1 MSWNFLRKMEP
12 GLVMALCHHSKDP
25 CGMQAGA
32 EPCSLD
38 MRSLECSRG
47 IPAPSHHEGLQIL
60 GPFHE
65 GKRLE
70 KIRFSPQNSAFELPY
85 PQNHGIFPAGN
96 PHRDHPVQPC
106 RDWGLFGFGLGP
118 FLGKGWAQ
126 PQKPKQSPNV

>member
-1 MSWNFLRKMEP
+1 MEP
-12 GLVMALCHHSKDP
+12 GLVMALCHHSKVP

-38 MRSLECSRG
+38 MRSLECSQG

-70 KIRFSPQNSAFELPY
+70 KNQ
-85 PQNHGIFPAGN
+85 IFPLKIQLLSSHTLRTMEYSQLGIPTGIIQSSPAGIG
-96 PHRDHPVQPC
+96 VC
-106 RDWGLFGFGLGP
+106 LVLVWGP
-118 FLGKGWAQ
+118 FWEKGGPSPKNPNKAQ
-126 PQKPKQSPNV
+126 MFRAQRLIE